1 MADAGKQFLAENAT
15 KEGVITTASGLQY
28 KVVKQ
33 GTGPKPAAR
42 DMVSVYYKGMLIDGK
57 VFDKADSSVF
67 DKADSSGIPVSFPLN
82 QVIAGWTEGLQLMP
96 VGSTYIFY
104 IPSELGYGKGGAGNV
119 IPPNATLI
127 FEVELVSID

>member
-57 VFDKADSSVF
+57 VFDKADSS
-67 DKADSSGIPVSFPLN
+67 GIPVSFPLN

-96 VGSTYIFY
+96 VGSTYILY

>member
-1 MADAGKQFLAENAT
+1 MTDAGKQFLADNAK
-15 KEGVITTASGLQY
+15 KEGVITTPSGLQY

-33 GTGPKPAAR
+33 GDGPRPAAR
-42 DMVSVYYKGMLIDGK
+42 DMVSVYYTGMLIDGK
-57 VFDKADSSVF
+57 VF

-96 VGSTYIFY
+96 VGSTYVFY